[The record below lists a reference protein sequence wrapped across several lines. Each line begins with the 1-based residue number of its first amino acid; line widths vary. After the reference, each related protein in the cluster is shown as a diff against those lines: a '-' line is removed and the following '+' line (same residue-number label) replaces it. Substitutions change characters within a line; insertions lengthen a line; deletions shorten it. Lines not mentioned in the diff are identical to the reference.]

1 MNNKDYKKRII
12 DETLKKYLETFGALL
27 IEGPKWCGKT
37 WTGSNASN
45 SVFLLADPKNN
56 FNNKQIALLNPDI
69 VLNGDNPRLIDEWQE
84 VPSLWDTVRGRVDES
99 AKKGQFI
106 LTGSSAVDKSKY
118 IHSGTGRIAHLKMR
132 TMSLYESGFSDG
144 VISLKDICYGTAIDC
159 LTQNA
164 SLDKL
169 IDCVLIGGWP
179 STIGMSVDQ
188 SIIVAKEYIKSVLN
202 EDIYKVDNVKRD
214 KHKVELLLKS
224 LARNEATTVTNK
236 TLKNDIKEKD
246 YDDVDANTITN
257 YLNLLNDLYLV
268 ENIPPYSSRIR
279 SSLRVKQSEKRH
291 FVDPSLPCAIL
302 HLTKDKLLN
311 DLNYFDFLF
320 ESMVERDLLT
330 YVDSFN
336 AKLYHYQDYANN
348 EIDAVIELEDSSWC
362 GFEIKLG
369 ANQIDEAA
377 KNLVRINSKIIE
389 DGGKPAKSLCVICG
403 LVNAAYKRPDG
414 VYVVPFT
421 SLKN

>member
-45 SVFLLADPKNN
+45 SIFLLTDPKNN

-84 VPSLWDTVRGRVDES
+84 VPSLWDAVRGRVDES

-159 LTQNA
+159 LTQNV

-224 LARNEATTVTNK
+224 LARNEATIVTNK

-302 HLTKDKLLN
+302 NLTKDKLLN
-311 DLNYFDFLF
+311 DLNYFGFLF

-377 KNLVRINSKIIE
+377 KNLVRINNKIIE

-403 LVNAAYKRPDG
+403 LVNAAYRRPDG
-414 VYVVPFT
+414 VYVVPFM

>member
-45 SVFLLADPKNN
+45 SIFLLADPKNN

-84 VPSLWDTVRGRVDES
+84 VPSLWDAVRGRVDES

-236 TLKNDIKEKD
+236 TLKNDIKK
-246 YDDVDANTITN
+246 
-257 YLNLLNDLYLV
+257 
-268 ENIPPYSSRIR
+268 
-279 SSLRVKQSEKRH
+279 
-291 FVDPSLPCAIL
+291 
-302 HLTKDKLLN
+302 
-311 DLNYFDFLF
+311 
-320 ESMVERDLLT
+320 
-330 YVDSFN
+330 
-336 AKLYHYQDYANN
+336 
-348 EIDAVIELEDSSWC
+348 
-362 GFEIKLG
+362 
-369 ANQIDEAA
+369 
-377 KNLVRINSKIIE
+377 KIM
-389 DGGKPAKSLCVICG
+389 
-403 LVNAAYKRPDG
+403 
-414 VYVVPFT
+414 T
-421 SLKN
+421 M

>member
-84 VPSLWDTVRGRVDES
+84 VPSLWDAVRGRVDES

-202 EDIYKVDNVKRD
+202 EDIYKVDNIKRD

-311 DLNYFDFLF
+311 DLNYFGFLF

-377 KNLVRINSKIIE
+377 KNLVRINNKIIE

-403 LVNAAYKRPDG
+403 LVNAAYRRPDG
-414 VYVVPFT
+414 VYVVPFM

>member
-84 VPSLWDTVRGRVDES
+84 VPSLWDAVRGRVDES

-202 EDIYKVDNVKRD
+202 EDIYKVDNIKRD

-311 DLNYFDFLF
+311 DLNYFGFLF

-377 KNLVRINSKIIE
+377 KNLVRINNKIIE

-403 LVNAAYKRPDG
+403 LVNAANRRPDG
-414 VYVVPFT
+414 VYVVPFM

>member
-84 VPSLWDTVRGRVDES
+84 VPSLWDAVRGRVDES

-311 DLNYFDFLF
+311 DLNYFGFLF
-320 ESMVERDLLT
+320 ESIVERDLLT

>member
-1 MNNKDYKKRII
+1 MN
-12 DETLKKYLETFGALL
+12 EF
-27 IEGPKWCGKT
+27 
-37 WTGSNASN
+37 
-45 SVFLLADPKNN
+45 
-56 FNNKQIALLNPDI
+56 
-69 VLNGDNPRLIDEWQE
+69 
-84 VPSLWDTVRGRVDES
+84 
-99 AKKGQFI
+99 
-106 LTGSSAVDKSKY
+106 
-118 IHSGTGRIAHLKMR
+118 
-132 TMSLYESGFSDG
+132 
-144 VISLKDICYGTAIDC
+144 
-159 LTQNA
+159 
-164 SLDKL
+164 
-169 IDCVLIGGWP
+169 
-179 STIGMSVDQ
+179 
-188 SIIVAKEYIKSVLN
+188 KSVLN

-311 DLNYFDFLF
+311 DLNYFGFLF

-348 EIDAVIELEDSSWC
+348 EIDAIIELEDSSWC

>member
-69 VLNGDNPRLIDEWQE
+69 VLNGDNPRLIDERQE
-84 VPSLWDTVRGRVDES
+84 VPSLWDAVRGRVDES

-106 LTGSSAVDKSKY
+106 LTGSSAVDKNKY

-311 DLNYFDFLF
+311 DLNYFGFLF

-377 KNLVRINSKIIE
+377 KNLVRINNKIIE

-403 LVNAAYKRPDG
+403 LVNAAYRRPDG
-414 VYVVPFT
+414 VYVVPFM

>member
-12 DETLKKYLETFGALL
+12 DDTLKKYLETFGALL

-45 SVFLLADPKNN
+45 SIFLLADPKNN

-84 VPSLWDTVRGRVDES
+84 VPSLWDAVRGRVDES

-268 ENIPPYSSRIR
+268 ENIRPYSSRIR

-311 DLNYFDFLF
+311 DLNYFGFLF

-377 KNLVRINSKIIE
+377 KNLVRINNKIIE

-403 LVNAAYKRPDG
+403 LVNAAYRRPDG
-414 VYVVPFT
+414 VYVVPFM

>member
-84 VPSLWDTVRGRVDES
+84 VPSLWDAVRGRVDES

-202 EDIYKVDNVKRD
+202 EDIYKVGNVKRD

-311 DLNYFDFLF
+311 NLNYFGFLF

>member
-12 DETLKKYLETFGALL
+12 DDTLKKYLETFGVLL

-69 VLNGDNPRLIDEWQE
+69 VLNGDNPRLIDERQE
-84 VPSLWDTVRGRVDES
+84 VPSLWDAVRGRVDES

-202 EDIYKVDNVKRD
+202 EDIYKVDNIKRD

-311 DLNYFDFLF
+311 DLNYFGFLF

>member
-1 MNNKDYKKRII
+1 MDNRNYKKRII
-12 DETLKKYLETFGALL
+12 DTTLKEYLEIFGALL

-37 WTGSNASN
+37 WTGRNVSKSEL
-45 SVFLLADPKNN
+45 LLADPNNN
-56 FNNKQIALLNPDI
+56 FNNKQLALNSPDM

-84 VPSLWDTVRGRVDES
+84 VPSLWDAVRGRVDINP
-99 AKKGQFI
+99 KKGQFI
-106 LTGSSAVDKSKY
+106 LTGSSAVNKNKY
-118 IHSGTGRIAHLKMR
+118 IHSGTGRIAHLRMR
-132 TMSLYESGFSDG
+132 PMSLYESGKSEG
-144 VISLKDICYGTAIDC
+144 VVSLQDICLGKAADCMTKSISLEELVDYVI
-159 LTQNA
+159 
-164 SLDKL
+164 
-169 IDCVLIGGWP
+169 IGGWP
-179 STIGMSVDQ
+179 SVLEMNVEQSSV
-188 SIIVAKEYIKSVLN
+188 VAKEYVKSVIN
-202 EDIYKVDNVKRD
+202 EDIYKIDNVKRD
-214 KHKVELLLKS
+214 KHKVELLLRS

-246 YDDVDANTITN
+246 FDDINVDTIAD
-257 YLNLLNDLYLV
+257 YSNLLNDLYLT

-302 HLTKDKLLN
+302 HLTKEKLLN
-311 DLNYFDFLF
+311 DLEYFGFLF

-336 AKLYHYQDYANN
+336 AKLFHYQDYSDN

-369 ANQIDEAA
+369 AGQIEEAA
-377 KNLVRINSKIIE
+377 KKLIEINKKITKG
-389 DGGKPAKSLCVICG
+389 GGKPAKALCVICG

-414 VYVVPFT
+414 VYVVPAT

>member
-12 DETLKKYLETFGALL
+12 DETLKKYLEMFGALL
-27 IEGPKWCGKT
+27 IEGPKLCGKT
-37 WTGSNASN
+37 WTSSNASN

-84 VPSLWDTVRGRVDES
+84 VPSLWDAVRGRVDES

-188 SIIVAKEYIKSVLN
+188 SIIVAKEYIKSILN

-279 SSLRVKQSEKRH
+279 SSLRVKQSEKRR

-302 HLTKDKLLN
+302 NLTKDKLLN
-311 DLNYFDFLF
+311 DLNYFGFLF

-377 KNLVRINSKIIE
+377 KNLVRINKKIIE

-403 LVNAAYKRPDG
+403 LVNAAYKRSDG

>member
-12 DETLKKYLETFGALL
+12 DETLKKYLEMFGALL
-27 IEGPKWCGKT
+27 IEGPKLCGKT
-37 WTGSNASN
+37 WTSSNASN

-56 FNNKQIALLNPDI
+56 FNNKQIALLNRDI
-69 VLNGDNPRLIDEWQE
+69 VLNGDNPRLIDERQE
-84 VPSLWDTVRGRVDES
+84 VPSLWDAVRGRVDES

-169 IDCVLIGGWP
+169 IDCVLIEGWP

-202 EDIYKVDNVKRD
+202 EDIYKVDNIKRD

-311 DLNYFDFLF
+311 DLDYFGFLF

>member
-69 VLNGDNPRLIDEWQE
+69 VLNGDNPRLIDERQE
-84 VPSLWDTVRGRVDES
+84 VPSLWDAVRGRVDES

-106 LTGSSAVDKSKY
+106 LTGSSAVDVSKY

-311 DLNYFDFLF
+311 DLDYFGFLF

-377 KNLVRINSKIIE
+377 KNLVRINNKIIE

-403 LVNAAYKRPDG
+403 LVNAAYRRPDG
-414 VYVVPFT
+414 VYVVPFM

>member
-69 VLNGDNPRLIDEWQE
+69 VLNGDNPRLIDERQE
-84 VPSLWDTVRGRVDES
+84 VPSLWDAVRGRVDES

-311 DLNYFDFLF
+311 DLNYFGFLF

-348 EIDAVIELEDSSWC
+348 EIDAIIELEDSSWC

>member
-84 VPSLWDTVRGRVDES
+84 VPSLWDAVRGRVDES

-188 SIIVAKEYIKSVLN
+188 SIIVEKEYIKSVLN

-302 HLTKDKLLN
+302 NLTKDKLLN
-311 DLNYFDFLF
+311 DLNYFGFLF

-377 KNLVRINSKIIE
+377 KNLVRINNKIIE

-403 LVNAAYKRPDG
+403 LVNAAYRRPDG
-414 VYVVPFT
+414 VYVVPFM

>member
-84 VPSLWDTVRGRVDES
+84 VPSLWDAVRGRVDES

-268 ENIPPYSSRIR
+268 ENVPPYSSRIR

-311 DLNYFDFLF
+311 DLNYFGFLF

>member
-84 VPSLWDTVRGRVDES
+84 VPSLWDAVRGRVDES

-311 DLNYFDFLF
+311 DLNYFGFLF

-348 EIDAVIELEDSSWC
+348 EIDAIIELEDSSWC

>member
-45 SVFLLADPKNN
+45 SIFLLADPKNN
-56 FNNKQIALLNPDI
+56 FNNKQIAILNPDI

-84 VPSLWDTVRGRVDES
+84 VPSLWDAVRGRVDES

-302 HLTKDKLLN
+302 NLTKDKLLN
-311 DLNYFDFLF
+311 DLNYFGFLF

-377 KNLVRINSKIIE
+377 KNLVRINNKIIE

-403 LVNAAYKRPDG
+403 LVNAAYRRPDG
-414 VYVVPFT
+414 VYVVPFM

>member
-12 DETLKKYLETFGALL
+12 DETLKKYLETFGVLL

-69 VLNGDNPRLIDEWQE
+69 VLNGDNPRLIDERQE
-84 VPSLWDTVRGRVDES
+84 VPSLWDAVRGRVDES

-311 DLNYFDFLF
+311 DLDYFGFLF

>member
-69 VLNGDNPRLIDEWQE
+69 VLNGDNPRLIDERQE
-84 VPSLWDTVRGRVDES
+84 VPSLWDAVRGRVDES

-311 DLNYFDFLF
+311 DLNYFGFLF

>member
-84 VPSLWDTVRGRVDES
+84 VPSLWDAVRGRVDES

-311 DLNYFDFLF
+311 DLNYFGFLF

-377 KNLVRINSKIIE
+377 KNLVRINNKIIE

-403 LVNAAYKRPDG
+403 LVNAAYRRPDG
-414 VYVVPFT
+414 VYVVPFM

>member
-12 DETLKKYLETFGALL
+12 DDTLKKYLETFGVLL

-69 VLNGDNPRLIDEWQE
+69 VLNGDNPRLIDERQE
-84 VPSLWDTVRGRVDES
+84 VPSLWDAVRGRVDES

-202 EDIYKVDNVKRD
+202 EDIYKVDNIKRD

-311 DLNYFDFLF
+311 DLNYFGFLF

-403 LVNAAYKRPDG
+403 LVNAAYMRPDG

>member
-45 SVFLLADPKNN
+45 SVFLLADHKNN

-69 VLNGDNPRLIDEWQE
+69 VLNGDNPRLIDERQE
-84 VPSLWDTVRGRVDES
+84 VPSLWDAVRGRVDES

-311 DLNYFDFLF
+311 DLDYFGFLF

>member
-84 VPSLWDTVRGRVDES
+84 VPSLWDAVRGRVDES

-311 DLNYFDFLF
+311 DLNYFGFLF

-348 EIDAVIELEDSSWC
+348 EIDAIIELEDSSWC

-421 SLKN
+421 SLKH

>member
-45 SVFLLADPKNN
+45 SIFLLADPKNN

-84 VPSLWDTVRGRVDES
+84 VPSLWDAVRGRVDES

-311 DLNYFDFLF
+311 DLNYFGFLF

>member
-1 MNNKDYKKRII
+1 MDNRNYKKRII
-12 DETLKKYLETFGALL
+12 DKTLKEYLEIFGALL

-37 WTGSNASN
+37 WTGRNVSKSEL
-45 SVFLLADPKNN
+45 LLADPNNN
-56 FNNKQIALLNPDI
+56 FNNKQLALNSPDM

-84 VPSLWDTVRGRVDES
+84 VPSLWDAVRGRVDINP
-99 AKKGQFI
+99 KKGQFI
-106 LTGSSAVDKSKY
+106 LTGSSAVNKNKY
-118 IHSGTGRIAHLKMR
+118 IHSGTGRIAHLRMR
-132 TMSLYESGFSDG
+132 PMSLYESGKSEG
-144 VISLKDICYGTAIDC
+144 VVSLQDICLGKAADC
-159 LTQNA
+159 MTKSV
-164 SLDKL
+164 SLEELVDYV
-169 IDCVLIGGWP
+169 IIGGWP
-179 STIGMSVDQ
+179 SVLEMNVEQSSV
-188 SIIVAKEYIKSVLN
+188 VAKEYVKSVIN
-202 EDIYKVDNVKRD
+202 EDIYKIDNVKRD
-214 KHKVELLLKS
+214 KHKIELLLRS

-246 YDDVDANTITN
+246 FDDINVDTIAD
-257 YLNLLNDLYLV
+257 YSNLLNDLYLT

-302 HLTKDKLLN
+302 HLTKEKLLN
-311 DLNYFDFLF
+311 DLEYFGFLF

-336 AKLYHYQDYANN
+336 AKLFHYQDYSDN

-369 ANQIDEAA
+369 AGQIEEAA
-377 KNLVRINSKIIE
+377 KKLIEINKKITKG
-389 DGGKPAKSLCVICG
+389 GGKPAKALCVICG

-414 VYVVPFT
+414 VYVVPAT

>member
-69 VLNGDNPRLIDEWQE
+69 VLNGDNPRLIDERQE
-84 VPSLWDTVRGRVDES
+84 VPSLWDAVRGRVDES

-311 DLNYFDFLF
+311 DLDYFGFLF

-348 EIDAVIELEDSSWC
+348 EFDAVIELEDSSWC

>member
-12 DETLKKYLETFGALL
+12 DETLKKYLETFGVLL

-84 VPSLWDTVRGRVDES
+84 VPSLWDAVRGRVDES

-311 DLNYFDFLF
+311 DLDYFGFLF

-369 ANQIDEAA
+369 ANRIDEAA

>member
-84 VPSLWDTVRGRVDES
+84 VPSLWDAVRGRVDES
-99 AKKGQFI
+99 AKKDQFI

-311 DLNYFDFLF
+311 DLNYFGFLF

>member
-45 SVFLLADPKNN
+45 SIFLLADPKNN

-84 VPSLWDTVRGRVDES
+84 VPSLWDAVRGRVDES

-246 YDDVDANTITN
+246 YDNVDANTITN

-302 HLTKDKLLN
+302 NLTKDKLLN
-311 DLNYFDFLF
+311 DLNYFGFLF

-377 KNLVRINSKIIE
+377 KNLVRINNKIIE

-403 LVNAAYKRPDG
+403 LVNAAYRRPDG
-414 VYVVPFT
+414 VYVVPFM

>member
-45 SVFLLADPKNN
+45 SIFLLADPKNN

-84 VPSLWDTVRGRVDES
+84 VPSLWDAVRGRVDES

-311 DLNYFDFLF
+311 DLNYFGFLF

-403 LVNAAYKRPDG
+403 LVNAAYRRPDG
-414 VYVVPFT
+414 VYVVPFM

>member
-12 DETLKKYLETFGALL
+12 DDTLKKYLETFGVLL

-69 VLNGDNPRLIDEWQE
+69 VLNGDNPRLIDERQE
-84 VPSLWDTVRGRVDES
+84 VPSLWDAVRGRVDES

-202 EDIYKVDNVKRD
+202 EDIYKVDNIKRD

-311 DLNYFDFLF
+311 DLNYFGFLF

-403 LVNAAYKRPDG
+403 LVNAGYKRPDG

>member
-69 VLNGDNPRLIDEWQE
+69 VLNGDNPRLIDERQE
-84 VPSLWDTVRGRVDES
+84 VPSLWDAVRGRVDES

-106 LTGSSAVDKSKY
+106 LTGSSAVDKNKY

-311 DLNYFDFLF
+311 DLNYFGFLF

-348 EIDAVIELEDSSWC
+348 EIGAVIELEDSSWC

-377 KNLVRINSKIIE
+377 KNLVRINNKIIE

-403 LVNAAYKRPDG
+403 LVNAAYRRPDG
-414 VYVVPFT
+414 VYVVPFM